1 MISLEY
7 EMTYWERIEGPL
19 NATEGSP
26 FGERICWK
34 VADATLSGP
43 RIHAKLAM
51 PGTDWMRLGQD
62 GIRRPDLRVQ
72 LSTAEGSTILMH
84 YNIGMIKASEYF
96 MHALRTGLAT
106 DFSQQYMRMSPQ
118 FETGDEK
125 YSWLNQHLFV
135 AEGRLAAEKEIEY
148 KIFRVL

>member
-26 FGERICWK
+26 FGERICWQ
-34 VADATLSGP
+34 VADASLIGP
-43 RIHAKLAM
+43 RIQAKLAM
-51 PGTDWMRLGQD
+51 PGTDWMRSGPD

-72 LSTAEGSTILMH
+72 LSTEEGTTILLH
-84 YNIGMIKASEYF
+84 YTVGVIKASEFF
-96 MHALRTGLAT
+96 MHALRTGQAT
-106 DFSQQYMRMSPQ
+106 GFNQQYMRMSPQ

-125 YSWLNQHLFV
+125 YGWLNQHLFV
-135 AEGRLAAEKEIEY
+135 AEGRLAGEKEIEY
-148 KIFRVL
+148 LIFRVL